1 MERRNPTHIAPA
13 HQAPLTS
20 AARLAPLAMALL
32 LTVLATVSAGGAVL
46 AQTPPPGQVALV
58 NRDEGFVE
66 RKGDGLFIARPVF
79 DRQLDT
85 LYYGVR
91 DADTGDWL
99 TPVYRVQGGE
109 RKLRDGWQYTWEYPF
124 SGQDLLDPERP
135 FLLVVLVP
143 DPSGD
148 GVHTFH
154 AVIPVHQPGNIWDK
168 VLAALEPSRWA
179 RALAGWV
186 VEGVHGTLCGVVE
199 RASGQDADN
208 C

>member
-1 MERRNPTHIAPA
+1 MEHKQITRATGARSPA
-13 HQAPLTS
+13 T
-20 AARLAPLAMALL
+20 ARAGKPVLLAMALL
-32 LTVLATVSAGGAVL
+32 LAALATIPVGGAAL
-46 AQTPPPGQVALV
+46 AQTPPGDGVTLV
-58 NRDEGFVE
+58 NRDDGFVE

-79 DRQLDT
+79 DRELDT
-85 LYYGVR
+85 IYYGVR
-91 DADTGDWL
+91 DPDTGSWL

-109 RKLRDGWQYTWEYPF
+109 RHLRDGWQYTWEYPF
-124 SGQDLLDPERP
+124 GGQEVLDPERP

-143 DPSGD
+143 DTDGN

-154 AVIPVHQPGNIWDK
+154 AVIPVHQPGNLWDR

-199 RASGQDADN
+199 RATGQDADN

>member
-1 MERRNPTHIAPA
+1 MENRDSMHISPDRRV
-13 HQAPLTS
+13 LRV
-20 AARLAPLAMALL
+20 RLGMLASMATALL
-32 LTVLATVSAGGAVL
+32 LTVLATLLAGGSVL
-46 AQTPPPGQVALV
+46 AQTPPPDGVSLV

-79 DRQLDT
+79 NRQLDT

-91 DADTGDWL
+91 DPDTGDWL
-99 TPVYRVQGGE
+99 APVYRVQGGE

-124 SGQDLLDPERP
+124 SGQELLDPERP
-135 FLLVVLVP
+135 FLLVVLAP
-143 DPSGD
+143 DPNGN

-154 AVIPVHQPGNIWDK
+154 AVIPVHQPGNLWDR

-199 RASGQDADN
+199 KASGRNADN

>member
-1 MERRNPTHIAPA
+1 MKPIPRLRNVRGLPVARTWVTRLI
-13 HQAPLTS
+13 PLTL
-20 AARLAPLAMALL
+20 AAMLTALL
-32 LTVLATVSAGGAVL
+32 VISTGYGAL
-46 AQTPPPGQVALV
+46 AQTPPVDGVTLV
-58 NRDEGFVE
+58 NRDDGFVE

-91 DADTGDWL
+91 DPDTGDWL

-124 SGQDLLDPERP
+124 GGQELLNPERP

-143 DPSGD
+143 DPNGN
-148 GVHTFH
+148 GVHSFH
-154 AVIPVHQPGNIWDK
+154 AVIPVHQPGNLWDR

-199 RASGQDADN
+199 RASSQDANN